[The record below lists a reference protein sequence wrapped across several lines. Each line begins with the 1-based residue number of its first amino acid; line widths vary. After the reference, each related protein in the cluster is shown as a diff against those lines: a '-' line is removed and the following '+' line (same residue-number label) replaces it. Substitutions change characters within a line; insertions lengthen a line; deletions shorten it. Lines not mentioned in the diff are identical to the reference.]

1 MGNAEVLAAALGAAS
16 SVVALLIGK
25 KNKVAGAIGLALSQ
39 LTPKLED
46 AIKSAGA
53 KLEAA
58 DAAAATKRQNLAA
71 TLEGFR
77 KDLDAG
83 EEKAILARSA
93 G

>member
-1 MGNAEVLAAALGAAS
+1 MIAAALGSAS
-16 SVVALLIGK
+16 NIVAVLVGK

-39 LTPKLED
+39 FTPHLEN

-53 KLEAA
+53 QLEAA
-58 DAAAATKRQNLAA
+58 DMTAATKQQNLAA
-71 TLEGFR
+71 TLDGFR

-83 EEKAILARSA
+83 EKEAILVRSR